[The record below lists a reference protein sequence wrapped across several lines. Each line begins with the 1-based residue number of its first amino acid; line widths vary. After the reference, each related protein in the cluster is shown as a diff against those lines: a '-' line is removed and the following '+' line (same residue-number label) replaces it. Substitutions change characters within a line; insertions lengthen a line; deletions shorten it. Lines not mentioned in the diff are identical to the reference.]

1 MIRNIKASEGILVRS
16 KTGINQVVPG
26 QLEFPFCK
34 MEMET
39 WLTVRKTASAQHSRS
54 CRDCLLPPHASWRRH
69 SCTETYL
76 RARQLTNTH
85 PGTAIWVKM
94 PEFNLQAFLT
104 YMNPNLYIMTT
115 HWITQSFLKKQYTHA
130 RATNIQTTC
139 KFFGE
144 PVWQLGEWALWWKQT
159 ASQED
164 LSEESA
170 AVRRPLP
177 PSLPCSNCNRRSKT
191 RAAWVSVLYPLCVEA
206 NGDTQATLNDL
217 L

>member
-34 MEMET
+34 MEMEM

-115 HWITQSFLKKQYTHA
+115 QWITQSFLKKTVHTRA
-130 RATNIQTTC
+130 RNQHTNDMQVFWWTSLTARRVGVVMEADSFTRGPQWGISSCQT
-139 KFFGE
+139 
-144 PVWQLGEWALWWKQT
+144 P
-159 ASQED
+159 
-164 LSEESA
+164 
-170 AVRRPLP
+170 P
-177 PSLPCSNCNRRSKT
+177 PSIP
-191 RAAWVSVLYPLCVEA
+191 PLL
-206 NGDTQATLNDL
+206 QL
-217 L
+217 